1 MKYAAVSV
9 SHPAARLSSI
19 SGKIVIRD
27 STLSTESYDVRV
39 LAKLAISRRISK

>member
-19 SGKIVIRD
+19 SGENRD
-27 STLSTESYDVRV
+27 SRFYAFYGIL
-39 LAKLAISRRISK
+39 RRSCISKAGY